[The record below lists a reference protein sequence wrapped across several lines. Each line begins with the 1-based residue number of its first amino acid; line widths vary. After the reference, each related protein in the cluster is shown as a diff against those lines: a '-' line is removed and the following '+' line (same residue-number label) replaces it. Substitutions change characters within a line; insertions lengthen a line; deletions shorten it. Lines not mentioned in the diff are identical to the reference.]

1 MRTRAAAVSLVDGV
15 AIGMMPQLLSVPRAP
30 WIALLS
36 AITFTT
42 LVGCTSTL
50 FHAPSSK
57 SGIDLEEFEPDEV
70 QTVRLVRDFVM
81 PWGTNYVALE
91 GVALVTGLGGNGSDP
106 APSGQRSNLLNEMQT
121 HDVRNP
127 NAVLASADTSL
138 VIVRTILPPGVQ
150 KGDRLDVEV
159 RVPARSET
167 RSLEGGWLMKTR
179 LREVAVLNDS
189 LRTGRVS
196 ALAEGPV
203 TIDSVFSDND
213 DKVREV
219 RGKVLGGA
227 VSTTSRPLGLVVR
240 SENHSIRTA
249 SLIGA
254 AINARFFSHD
264 RGIKRGVATPKR
276 DNYIELEVHPRYK
289 HNLARYMRVIRA
301 LAVNESAA
309 ERVERLEL
317 LEQQLLEPATSASAA
332 LQLEAIGREGIRL
345 LHLGARSEDPEVRF
359 YAAEALGYL
368 DDAAAAEPLGEIARN
383 EPSFRWHAIAALSAM
398 DHISAHDELSK
409 LLHVSSAETRYAAF
423 VALRTRNSVDPLIS
437 GERLGDAFQLHVV
450 NSTGPPMI
458 HLSRSRHAE
467 IVLFGPPLELDS
479 PDFIYA
485 GKQIMLKADGA
496 DRIRVMRF
504 AAREE
509 DREVSCPPLVDEAI
523 RRIVELDGTY
533 SDVAQF
539 LQEARNKNYVDARLV
554 VDALPSWGREF
565 RRSSSKDEAAQ
576 DKPDRPVAS
585 PIPGLFEFN
594 PSASKR
600 SLDSEDE
607 PLFDVEPADEE
618 PDERWWGR
626 LGDWFTGG

>member
-1 MRTRAAAVSLVDGV
+1 
-15 AIGMMPQLLSVPRAP
+15 MMPQTLSFPRVP
-30 WIALLS
+30 WIAWLWV
-36 AITFTT
+36 ITFTT

-50 FHAPSSK
+50 FHASSTK
-57 SGIDLEEFEPDEV
+57 SGIDLEELESDDS
-70 QTVRLVRDFVM
+70 QNVRLVRDFVM
-81 PWGTNYVALE
+81 PWGTNYVVLE
-91 GVALVTGLGGNGSDP
+91 GVALATGLSGNGSDP
-106 APSGQRSNLLNEMQT
+106 PPSGQRASLLSEMQT

-127 NAVLASADTSL
+127 NFVLASADTSL
-138 VIVRTILPPGVQ
+138 VLVRTILPPGVQ

-167 RSLEGGWLMKTR
+167 RSLEGGWLMQTR

-189 LRTGRVS
+189 LRTGRIS

-203 TIDSVFSDND
+203 TIDSVFSDSE
-213 DKVREV
+213 DKVRDV
-219 RGKVLGGA
+219 RGSVLGGA

-264 RGIKRGVATPKR
+264 RGIKRGVAIPKR
-276 DNYIELEVHPRYK
+276 DNFIELDIHPRYK

-301 LAVNESAA
+301 LAVNESAT

-317 LEQQLLEPATSASAA
+317 LERQLLEPATAAPAA

-345 LHLGARSEDPEVRF
+345 LHLGVRAEDPEVRF

-383 EPSFRWHAIAALSAM
+383 EPAFRWHAIAALSAM

-423 VALRTRNSVDPLIS
+423 VALRTRNPADPLIR
-437 GERLGDAFQLHVV
+437 GEPMGDAFHLHLVTS
-450 NSTGPPMI
+450 NGPPMI
-458 HLSRSRHAE
+458 HLSRSRRAE
-467 IVLFGPPLELDS
+467 IVLFGPPMELDS

-496 DRIRVMRF
+496 DRLRVMRF

-523 RRIVELDGTY
+523 RKIVELDGTY

-565 RRSSSKDEAAQ
+565 RRPATKDGQAQ
-576 DKPDRPVAS
+576 DKPERQVSS
-585 PIPGLFEFN
+585 PIPDLFEFK
-594 PSASKR
+594 PFASER
-600 SLDSEDE
+600 SSDADDE
-607 PLFDVEPADEE
+607 PLFDIESSD
-618 PDERWWGR
+618 DDSDRRWWSR
-626 LGDWFTGG
+626 VGDWFSG